1 VATTKSNKYKGKQ
14 QSRTSQQKTSSA
26 PLSSKTAGISN
37 AKKNA
42 LKISPENWKL
52 KTGIFLLI
60 VIATLILYSSDLHLG
75 FFSVDDEGY
84 VIKDP
89 WIQKLSF
96 ENLGHIFTTP
106 YFLNFSPL
114 HLLSYMID
122 YSIAGLNAFAFHL
135 SSNLWAGI
143 VSGFVYLVAYAFS
156 KKNLVAIAAALLFV
170 AHPAHVEAVAWIS
183 SRKDLIAAAFA
194 LPSLLAYLQYRKG
207 GKSSTKWYIVS
218 VFLFLLAI
226 LGKVSV
232 AIFPAIFIAVDLF
245 VEKRSIKNSI
255 IDKIPFAAITVMIA
269 LVVYFA
275 QPMSG
280 NRFDPY
286 IFSISLGQSF
296 WLLTGFGNYVIYRL
310 RPQEAGMGFEIAS
323 VLFLLLL
330 FVAPLLLK
338 KRFPKTTVFIYW
350 IILGLIPAQLLSFIH
365 PVADRYLF
373 FPSVAFV
380 ILLAWG
386 IVSLFE
392 RISKKLIV
400 VSSIV
405 LALLIF
411 LWARGTLN
419 YLSEWNDPRSVWF
432 AAMNKS
438 TDPDIPYSMGGYYID
453 IAGRLGTTPRGER
466 LSLEKATAIASAI
479 WKDNPKLKDL
489 LAEWRSGKNGGPVEK
504 EFQNYLWSLAFDK
517 FETASHNLGTH
528 VLPHLLFKR
537 GILFLDR
544 GDLPS
549 AKKEFLATL
558 EETSLSSVGEIRQ
571 EVSVSTHNALGVI
584 AWKQGDYREAL
595 KWFTM
600 AEAEQN
606 NFGGNWVP
614 DISSRKQNMENI
626 VGIIS
631 GTISPTDKRYDAESA
646 YSLGMHYLDI
656 SNQLGTT
663 ASVKFSRD
671 ACEITAKEVWAS
683 NNQLP
688 QLLSDWDKEQHGS
701 ITEIAFKDH
710 LRTLAWQAFEGAAI
724 AKGNRV
730 MPQLFFRRGM
740 MLGEQGNTEAARK
753 EFLLVI
759 NEAVKDSSVAI
770 RQQYTVTAHDALG
783 ILEWR
788 AGNYS
793 SARDWFQKAED
804 EQKNFGSIW
813 VPDITSKKQQME
825 AMIKKA
831 N

>member
-1 VATTKSNKYKGKQ
+1 MSATRSKKNKKKQ
-14 QSRTSQQKTSSA
+14 QLKAGQQKTSSPSPA
-26 PLSSKTAGISN
+26 KQAGGDR
-37 AKKNA
+37 KFR
-42 LKISPENWKL
+42 ISPDNWKI
-52 KTGIFLLI
+52 KTGIFLLF
-60 VIATLILYSSDLHLG
+60 VIATLVLYSSDLHLG

-89 WIQKLSF
+89 WIQKFSF
-96 ENLGHIFTTP
+96 ENLRHIFTTP

-122 YSIAGLNAFAFHL
+122 YSIAGLDAFAFHL
-135 SSNLWAGI
+135 SSNLWAG
-143 VSGFVYLVAYAFS
+143 VVAGFVYLVAYAFT

-170 AHPAHVEAVAWIS
+170 AHPAHVEAIAWIS
-183 SRKDLIAAAFA
+183 SRKDLVATAFA

-207 GKSSTKWYIVS
+207 GASSTKWYVLSIV
-218 VFLFLLAI
+218 LFLLAL

-232 AIFPAIFIAVDLF
+232 ATFPAIFLAIDLF
-245 VEKRSIKNSI
+245 VEKRPIKNSL
-255 IDKIPFAAITVMIA
+255 IDKIPFIVITLIIA
-269 LVVYFA
+269 LIVFSA
-275 QPMSG
+275 QPPSG
-280 NRFDPY
+280 NHFDPY
-286 IFSISLGQSF
+286 VFSVTLGQSF
-296 WLLTGFGNYVIYRL
+296 WLLTGFGKYVIYRL
-310 RPQEAGMGFEIAS
+310 RPEEAGMGFKLAS
-323 VLFLLLL
+323 VLFLLVL
-330 FVAPLLLK
+330 FAAPLLLRK
-338 KRFPKTTVFIYW
+338 KFPKTTTIIYW
-350 IILGLIPAQLLSFIH
+350 IILGLLPAQLLSFIH
-365 PVADRYLF
+365 PVSDRYLF
-373 FPSVAFV
+373 FPSVAVV
-380 ILLAWG
+380 ILFAWG

-392 RISKKLIV
+392 KFAKKLIV
-400 VSSIV
+400 ASAVV
-405 LALLIF
+405 LALMIF
-411 LWARGTLN
+411 LWARATLN

-432 AAMNKS
+432 AAMDKS
-438 TDPDIPYSMGGYYID
+438 TDPDIPYSLGGHYID
-453 IAGRLGTTPRGER
+453 IAGRLGVTPRAER
-466 LSLEKATAIASAI
+466 LSPEKATAIASVI

-489 LAEWRSGKNGGPVEK
+489 LAEWQAGKNGGPVEK
-504 EFQNYLWSLAFDK
+504 EFQNYLWSLAWDK

-584 AWKQGDYREAL
+584 AWRQGEYHEAL

-600 AEAEQN
+600 AETEQN

-614 DISSRKQNMENI
+614 DISNRKQNMENM

-631 GTISPTDKRYDAESA
+631 GTISPTDKRYDPESA

-656 SNQLGTT
+656 ANQLGTT
-663 ASVKFSRD
+663 PSIKFSKE

-688 QLLSDWDKEQHGS
+688 QLIADWDRDQHGS
-701 ITEIAFKDH
+701 VTEIAFKDH
-710 LRTLAWQAFEGAAI
+710 LKTLAWQAFEGAAI
-724 AKGNRV
+724 AKGDHV

-740 MLGEQGNTEAARK
+740 IMGEQGNIEAARK
-753 EFLLVI
+753 EFLSAI
-759 NEAVKDSSVAI
+759 TEAAKDSSVSI

-793 SARDWFQKAED
+793 VARDWFQKAED

-825 AMIKKA
+825 AMIKKSH
-831 N
+831 

>member
-1 VATTKSNKYKGKQ
+1 
-14 QSRTSQQKTSSA
+14 
-26 PLSSKTAGISN
+26 
-37 AKKNA
+37 
-42 LKISPENWKL
+42 
-52 KTGIFLLI
+52 LI
-60 VIATLILYSSDLHLG
+60 VIATLILYNSDLHLG

-84 VIKDP
+84 VIKNP
-89 WIQKLSF
+89 WIQKVSF
-96 ENLGHIFTTP
+96 ENLSHIFTTP

-122 YSIAGLNAFAFHL
+122 YAIAGLDAFAFHF

-143 VSGFVYLVAYAFS
+143 VAGFVYLVAYAFT
-156 KKNLVAIAAALLFV
+156 KRNLAAIAAALLFV
-170 AHPAHVEAVAWIS
+170 VHPSHVEAVAWIS
-183 SRKDLIAAAFA
+183 SRKDLVATAFA

-207 GKSSTKWYIVS
+207 DSSSTKWYIMS

-232 AIFPAIFIAVDLF
+232 ATFPAIFLAIDLF
-245 VEKRSIKNSI
+245 VEKRSFKNSL
-255 IDKIPFAAITVMIA
+255 IDKIPFIAITVIIA
-269 LVVYFA
+269 LIVFAA
-275 QPMSG
+275 QPASG

-286 IFSISLGQSF
+286 VFSITLGQSF

-310 RPQEAGMGFEIAS
+310 RPEEAGMAFKLVS
-323 VLFLLLL
+323 VLLLLLL
-330 FVAPLLLK
+330 FAAPLLLR
-338 KRFPKTTVFIYW
+338 KRFPTTTVLVYW
-350 IILGLIPAQLLSFIH
+350 IILGLLPAQLLSFIH
-365 PVADRYLF
+365 PVSDRYLF

-392 RISKKLIV
+392 KFSKKLIV
-400 VSSIV
+400 ASAAV
-405 LALLIF
+405 LVLFIF
-411 LWARGTLN
+411 LWARATLN

-438 TDPDIPYSMGGYYID
+438 ADPDIPYSLGGYYID

-466 LSLEKATAIASAI
+466 LSPEKATAVASAI
-479 WKDNPKLKDL
+479 WKENPKLKDL
-489 LAEWRSGKNGGPVEK
+489 LAEWQTGKNGGPVEK
-504 EFQNYLWSLAFDK
+504 EFQNDLWSLAWDK

-544 GDLPS
+544 GDLQA

-558 EETSLSSVGEIRQ
+558 EETSLSSVDEIRK
-571 EVSVSTHNALGVI
+571 EVSVTTHNALGAI
-584 AWKQGDYREAL
+584 AWRQGDYREAL

-600 AEAEQN
+600 AETEQN

-614 DISSRKQNMENI
+614 DISNRKQAMENM
-626 VGIIS
+626 VGIAS
-631 GTISPTDKRYDAESA
+631 GSISPTDKRYDAESA

-656 SNQLGTT
+656 ANQLGTT
-663 ASVKFSRD
+663 ASVKFSRE
-671 ACEITAKEVWAS
+671 ACETTAKQVWGS
-683 NNQLP
+683 SDQLA
-688 QLLSDWDKEQHGS
+688 QLLSDWDRQQHGS
-701 ITEIAFKDH
+701 VAEIAFRDH
-710 LRTLAWQAFEGAAI
+710 LKTLAWQAFEGAVI
-724 AKGNRV
+724 SKGDRV

-753 EFLLVI
+753 EFLSVL
-759 NEAVKDSSVAI
+759 NEAAKDSSVAI

-793 SARDWFQKAED
+793 SARDWFQKAEE
-804 EQKNFGSIW
+804 EQKSFGTVW

-825 AMIKKA
+825 AMVKKSY
-831 N
+831 